1 MKVRELL
8 PVIKDKFRIY
18 SYERDEDGEKMAR
31 LVGSNYSDLN
41 DICLLMDREIE
52 AVMSDNADDGIVIVL
67 ADKEVRK

>member
-8 PVIKDKFRIY
+8 PVIKDTFGIY

-31 LVGSNYSDLN
+31 LVGSKYSDLN

-52 AVMSDNADDGIVIVL
+52 SVMSDTADGIVIVL
-67 ADKEVRK
+67 AEKEVME